1 MRRKSLI
8 VLGVLLL
15 VFSLQSC
22 KSRPEQSLLKS
33 YFHACSLNDVTTMS
47 TMAIDPIMIDAES
60 WTATMVGE
68 EVIEPAALGDMG
80 KTEADLKKQLDGH
93 VGPTLDAKD
102 ILDVAKDDFNSARTA
117 AARAAAKAKVDEA
130 QKKYDEEYKVHQDLQ
145 RQYNEAKAAAA
156 KEEEITSFSLGA
168 GQLANIR
175 DLKGEVHSKDV
186 EVEVKTKDGAVK
198 KYKITM
204 KMYSLRDE
212 AANIAHRGRWIITKF
227 EQLS

>member
-1 MRRKSLI
+1 
-8 VLGVLLL
+8 
-15 VFSLQSC
+15 
-22 KSRPEQSLLKS
+22 
-33 YFHACSLNDVTTMS
+33 MS
-47 TMAIDPIMIDAES
+47 TMAIDPIKIDAES
-60 WTATMVGE
+60 WTTTMVGE
-68 EVIEPAALGDMG
+68 EVVEPAALGEMG
-80 KTEADLKKQLDGH
+80 KTEADLKKQLDAH

-117 AARAAAKAKVDEA
+117 AARAAAKARVDEA
-130 QKKYDEEYKVHQDLQ
+130 QKKYDEEYKLHQDLQ
-145 RQYNEAKAAAA
+145 RNYNEAKAAAA

-186 EVEVKTKDGAVK
+186 EVEVKTKDGAAK
-198 KYKITM
+198 KYRIMM
-204 KMYSLRDE
+204 KMYNLRDE

>member
-1 MRRKSLI
+1 
-8 VLGVLLL
+8 
-15 VFSLQSC
+15 
-22 KSRPEQSLLKS
+22 
-33 YFHACSLNDVTTMS
+33 MS
-47 TMAIDPIMIDAES
+47 TMAIDPIKIDAES
-60 WTATMVGE
+60 WTTTMVGE
-68 EVIEPAALGDMG
+68 EVVEPAALGEMG
-80 KTEADLKKQLDGH
+80 KTEADLKKQLDAH

-117 AARAAAKAKVDEA
+117 AARAAAKARVDEA
-130 QKKYDEEYKVHQDLQ
+130 QNLQ
-145 RQYNEAKAAAA
+145 RNYNEAKAAAA

-186 EVEVKTKDGAVK
+186 EVEVKTKDGAAK
-198 KYKITM
+198 KYRIMM
-204 KMYSLRDE
+204 KMYNLRDE